1 MAGKRIDAVS
11 LFSGAGG
18 MDVGFTEAG
27 AHVVFANEMDHDAAE
42 AYRSNP
48 AHVEAGAM
56 REGDVKDFMGDISRL
71 RGVDLVFGGPPC
83 QGFSVAGKM
92 DPTDER
98 SKLIWA
104 FMDVVGSVRPRL
116 FVMENV
122 KALGS
127 IGRWKPVRERLF
139 ERAEALGYGIDA
151 VVLNAA
157 DFGVPQARERFF
169 FMGVLGAAS
178 TDVKSAF
185 ETALASR
192 REEAPT
198 VRGALSALPAY
209 GEPGNEVA
217 STAAVRLARH
227 PILRK
232 SPYQGSLL
240 FNGRGRPV
248 DLDAVAKT
256 LPAQMGG
263 NHTPIVDQA
272 LLEDPKAENWVAEY
286 HRMLLAG
293 ETTPEDAQAEV
304 PASLRRLTVREAA
317 ALQTFP
323 ADYRF
328 SGRQNK
334 RYRQVGNAVP
344 CALARAVAESAFEAL
359 DELGEKLPQELPGGV
374 RGVRGGVRVRD
385 EADHRGAQLVEVNV

>member
-1 MAGKRIDAVS
+1 MSRKRIDAVS

-18 MDVGFTEAG
+18 MDVGFAEAG
-27 AHVVFANEMDHDAAE
+27 ARVVFANEMDHDAAE

-48 AHVEAGAM
+48 SHVEAGAM
-56 REGDVKDFMGDISRL
+56 REGDVKDFMGEISRL
-71 RGVDLVFGGPPC
+71 RGVGLVFGGPPC

-92 DPTDER
+92 DPMDER

-104 FMDVVGSVRPRL
+104 FMDVVESARPRL

-139 ERAEALGYGIDA
+139 ARAAALGYGTDA
-151 VVLNAA
+151 VILNAA

-169 FMGVLGAAS
+169 FVGILGADAA
-178 TDVKSAF
+178 DVKSEF
-185 ETALASR
+185 ETALAAR
-192 REEAPT
+192 RKDAPT
-198 VRGALSALPAY
+198 VRQALSALPAY

-217 STAAVRLARH
+217 STAAIRLAKH

-263 NHTPIVDQA
+263 NHTPIIDQA
-272 LLEDPKAENWVAEY
+272 LLDDPGAESWVAVY
-286 HRMLLAG
+286 HARLLAG
-293 ETTPEDAQAEV
+293 ETTPEEAQGQV
-304 PASLRRLTVREAA
+304 PASLRRLTVSEAA

-344 CALARAVAESAFEAL
+344 CELARAVAESAFETL
-359 DELGEKLPQELPGGV
+359 DELGEKLPQQLPGGV
-374 RGVRGGVRVRD
+374 RGVRRGVGVGD
-385 EADHRGAQLVEVNV
+385 EADDRSAQLVEVDG